1 MKKLIC
7 FIYIFALIAFSSCS
21 SQDTEEMKLLKIKIE
36 LLSSQIAALDSME
49 RKAEQD
55 WLRDSTYRK
64 KNYIILEE
72 FQEAFMDRI
81 KFAR

>member
-1 MKKLIC
+1 
-7 FIYIFALIAFSSCS
+7 
-21 SQDTEEMKLLKIKIE
+21 MKLLKIKIE

-55 WLRDSTYRK
+55 WLKVSTYRK
-64 KNYIILEE
+64 IKFIILEE

-81 KFAR
+81 KFAK

>member
-1 MKKLIC
+1 
-7 FIYIFALIAFSSCS
+7 
-21 SQDTEEMKLLKIKIE
+21 MKLLKIKIE

-55 WLRDSTYRK
+55 WLKDSTYRK
-64 KNYIILEE
+64 INYIILEE

>member
-1 MKKLIC
+1 
-7 FIYIFALIAFSSCS
+7 
-21 SQDTEEMKLLKIKIE
+21 LKIKIE

-55 WLRDSTYRK
+55 WLKDSTYRK

>member
-7 FIYIFALIAFSSCS
+7 FICIFALIAFSSCS
-21 SQDTEEMKLLKIKIE
+21 SQDTEEMKLLEIE
-36 LLSSQIAALDSME
+36 IGLLSSKIAALDSME

-55 WLRDSTYRK
+55 WLKDSNYRK

-72 FQEAFMDRI
+72 FQKAFMDRI